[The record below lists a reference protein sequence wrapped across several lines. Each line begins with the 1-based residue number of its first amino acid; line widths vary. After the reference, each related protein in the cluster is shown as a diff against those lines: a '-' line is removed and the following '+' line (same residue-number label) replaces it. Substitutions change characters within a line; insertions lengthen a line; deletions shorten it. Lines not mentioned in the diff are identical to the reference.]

1 MAEEA
6 EEKLLPASDKK
17 LRDARRKGQVS
28 SSRDLISGFTL
39 FAALLY
45 LYFSWPSLSRHL
57 FELVQTVTTPASG
70 GFEEIRDRA
79 AQHFFAVLVSFMGP
93 LVAIIAAVTVFFGMV
108 ATQGPVFSTDPV
120 KPRFENI
127 SPAKGLKKIFSL
139 RNVIEF
145 AKGLAKVVALCAV
158 FAVILM
164 AWMQPL
170 FDTPACGASCIE
182 PMITAAL
189 KPLGIAAVLAF
200 IVIGVIDV
208 PLQRWLFRRDM
219 RMTKTEFKREHKDIE
234 GDPLIRQELRRLRRE
249 AVSSPVKPG
258 LRNATLVLLGGDRVV
273 ALRYVK
279 DETPIPAIVAKGQG
293 LLAQSLVSDAGKQ
306 GLPMVEARDAVDML
320 FDGSRV
326 GDYIRTEAFSVVVK
340 YLVRLK
346 LV

>member
-6 EEKLLPASDKK
+6 EEKQLPASEKK

-45 LYFSWPSLSRHL
+45 LYFSWPSLSRRL
-57 FELVQTVTTPASG
+57 FKLVQTVATPDPSG
-70 GFEEIRDRA
+70 FREIAERA
-79 AQHFFAVLVSFMGP
+79 AHHFAGVLFLFTVPLAAV
-93 LVAIIAAVTVFFGMV
+93 IAAVTLLFGMI
-108 ATQGPVFSTDPV
+108 ATQGPVFSTEPI
-120 KPRFENI
+120 KPRFENVN
-127 SPAKGLKKIFSL
+127 PVKGLKKIFSL
-139 RNVIEF
+139 RNVVEF
-145 AKGLAKVVALCAV
+145 TKGLAKVVALGAV

-170 FDTPACGASCIE
+170 FDTPACGSTCIQ
-182 PMITAAL
+182 PVLVAAL

-200 IVIGVIDV
+200 VVIGVIDV

-234 GDPLIRQELRRLRRE
+234 GDPLIRQELRRLRRDIVTT
-249 AVSSPVKPG
+249 AVKPG
-258 LRNATLVLLGGDRVV
+258 LANATLVFFGGDRVV
-273 ALRYVK
+273 ALRYLK
-279 DETPIPAIVAKGQG
+279 DETPVPAVVAKGQG
-293 LLAQSLVSDAGKQ
+293 ALAATLLTDARRQGLLTVEASDA
-306 GLPMVEARDAVDML
+306 VEAL

-326 GDYIRTEAFSVVVK
+326 GDYIRTESFPAVVK